1 MPDWALVQRRAV
13 GRRIRA
19 LRHAENIAM
28 DVLALRA
35 GLGKDTVYRAE
46 KATYAVTID
55 SLLLIANGLG
65 VPPGA
70 LFDDLP
76 AAPGPG

>member
-1 MPDWALVQRRAV
+1 MPEWVLDQRRAV
-13 GRRIRA
+13 GQRIRA
-19 LRHAENIAM
+19 LRHAEDIAM

-35 GLGKDTVYRAE
+35 GVGKDTVFRAE
-46 KATYAVTID
+46 TARIAVTLD

-65 VPPGA
+65 VPASA

-76 AAPGPG
+76 PGPGPS